1 MGVIAAAADL
11 TAWDTLV
18 VQEDRMCCKD
28 GPGRRWW
35 DRTRATA
42 SSSFIRRARRER
54 FCAQGAG
61 RSHGGTREAIVVQWR
76 NKSRFTGQLAFS
88 FIHAA
93 RLQHR
98 AFHGQSTSMS
108 CDDLVTSLRRQKN
121 RIWTATTAKFFSNPL
136 NGITDLASRCGLSLE
151 GHLPLCPKTR
161 QDACQ
166 GISLLPNAKPVFPCS
181 RCCCSRSPVALPAH
195 QALSAER

>member
-1 MGVIAAAADL
+1 MRNGQGGVMAARERPL
-11 TAWDTLV
+11 WFNG
-18 VQEDRMCCKD
+18 E
-28 GPGRRWW
+28 
-35 DRTRATA
+35 TRAD
-42 SSSFIRRARRER
+42 SLPS
-54 FCAQGAG
+54 
-61 RSHGGTREAIVVQWR
+61 W
-76 NKSRFTGQLAFS
+76 LFS

-121 RIWTATTAKFFSNPL
+121 RVWTATTAKFFSNPL